1 MSPRART
8 DNGNGYEPRLK
19 ATYEK
24 EIRARLKDELG
35 LSSVMQV
42 PRVQKITLNMG
53 VGEAKTEAKV
63 LDSAIEELTTIAGQ
77 RAQVRLARKSIAS
90 FKVREGM
97 PVGARVTLRGARM
110 WEFLDRLISIALPR
124 IRDFRGLDPRSMDG
138 RGNFSLGI
146 REQIIFP
153 EIDYDSIAAVR
164 GLDVAITTS
173 AADDEQGL
181 ALLRALGMPFT
192 RPETDEGETQ

>member
-1 MSPRART
+1 MAAT
-8 DNGNGYEPRLK
+8 TEKTYVPRLK
-19 ATYEK
+19 DRYDAELREQLK
-24 EIRARLKDELG
+24 EELG
-35 LSSVMQV
+35 LRSIMEV
-42 PRVQKITLNMG
+42 PRITKITLNMG
-53 VGEAKTEAKV
+53 VGEAKTDAKQ
-63 LDSAIEELTTIAGQ
+63 LDAAIEELTTIAGQ
-77 RAQVRLARKSIAS
+77 RAQIRKARKSIAS
-90 FKVREGM
+90 FKLREGM

-153 EIDYDSIAAVR
+153 EIDYDQIAGIR